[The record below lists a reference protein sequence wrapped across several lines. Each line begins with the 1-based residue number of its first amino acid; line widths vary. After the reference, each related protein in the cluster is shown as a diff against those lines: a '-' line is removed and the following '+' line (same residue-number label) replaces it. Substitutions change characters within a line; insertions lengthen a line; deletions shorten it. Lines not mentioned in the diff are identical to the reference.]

1 MVRSGTAM
9 RPGGTEVADRV
20 AHIRMADSRVAPETP
35 EAPVAPDG
43 FPAVVWTEEVRATGG
58 TRGVAAA
65 GQAVAALGST
75 RLAQVA
81 LTG

>member
-1 MVRSGTAM
+1 M

-35 EAPVAPDG
+35 EEAPDG